1 VKFVFVTLFPNLIK
15 PYFEDSIMKRAIDK
29 NLFSLEF
36 IDFREFTK
44 NKHQKVDDTPFG
56 GGAGMVLSAQ
66 PLSDCLKH
74 LKIKYP
80 NSKTIFVTPV
90 AKTFNQ
96 NDAKRLSKEEVIIF
110 VNGRYEGFDERLIEE
125 FADEV
130 LSIGD
135 FILSGGELASMVIS
149 DAIARNIDEV
159 LGNVDSLEI
168 ESFEENLLEAPAFTK
183 PKSYKNINNSEVIS
197 ELFKGNHSIIA
208 NLKQNL
214 AIAKTKYHRP
224 DIYKKLKT
232 RKKYEK

>member
-29 NLFSLEF
+29 GLFSIEF
-36 IDFREFTK
+36 VDFREFAN

-56 GGAGMVLSAQ
+56 GGAGMVLTPQ

-74 LKIKYP
+74 LKTKYP
-80 NSKTIFVTPV
+80 NSKTIFLTPV

-96 NDAKRLSKEEVIIF
+96 NDAKRLSQEKVIIF

-135 FILSGGELASMVIS
+135 FILSGGELASMVIA

-159 LGNVDSLEI
+159 LGNSESLEI
-168 ESFEENLLEAPAFTK
+168 ESFEDNLLEAPTFTK
-183 PKSYKNINNSEVIS
+183 PKSYKNIKNSEVIS
-197 ELFKGNHSIIA
+197 EFFKGNHSIIA
-208 NLKQNL
+208 SLKENL
-214 AIAKTKYHRP
+214 ALSKTKYHRP

>member
-1 VKFVFVTLFPNLIK
+1 
-15 PYFEDSIMKRAIDK
+15 MKRAIDK
-29 NLFSLEF
+29 GLFSIEF
-36 IDFREFTK
+36 VDFREFAN

-56 GGAGMVLSAQ
+56 GGAGMVLTPQ

-74 LKIKYP
+74 LKTKYP
-80 NSKTIFVTPV
+80 NSKTIFLTPV

-96 NDAKRLSKEEVIIF
+96 NDAKRLSQEKVIIF

-135 FILSGGELASMVIS
+135 FILSGGELASMIIA

-159 LGNVDSLEI
+159 LGNSESLEI
-168 ESFEENLLEAPAFTK
+168 ESFEDNLLEAPTFTK
-183 PKSYKNINNSEVIS
+183 PKSYKNIKNSEVIS
-197 ELFKGNHSIIA
+197 EFFKGNHSIIA
-208 NLKQNL
+208 SLKENL
-214 AIAKTKYHRP
+214 ALSKTKYHRP

>member
-1 VKFVFVTLFPNLIK
+1 VKFVFVTLFPHLIK
-15 PYFEDSIMKRAIDK
+15 PYFEDSIMKRAIEK

-36 IDFREFTK
+36 VDFREFSK
-44 NKHQKVDDTPFG
+44 NKHQKVDDTPFS
-56 GGAGMVLSAQ
+56 GGAGMVLTPQ

-74 LKIKYP
+74 LKTKYP
-80 NSKTIFVTPV
+80 NSKTIFLTPV

-110 VNGRYEGFDERLIEE
+110 VNGRYEGFDERVIEE

-135 FILSGGELASMVIS
+135 FILSGGELASMVIA
-149 DAIARNIDEV
+149 DAIARNINEV
-159 LGNVDSLEI
+159 LGNKESLEI
-168 ESFEENLLEAPAFTK
+168 ESFENNILEAPTFTK
-183 PKSYKNINNSEVIS
+183 PKSYKNLKNSEVIS
-197 ELFKGNHSIIA
+197 EFFKGNHSIISS
-208 NLKQNL
+208 LKENL

-224 DIYKKLKT
+224 DIYKKLKI